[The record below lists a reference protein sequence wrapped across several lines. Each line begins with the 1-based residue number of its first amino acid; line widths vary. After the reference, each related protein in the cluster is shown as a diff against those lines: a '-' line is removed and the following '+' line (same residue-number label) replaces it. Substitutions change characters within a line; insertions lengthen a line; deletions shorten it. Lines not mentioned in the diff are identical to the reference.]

1 MCVGTFV
8 CSECVYLLFY
18 STLYTS
24 LLLVCVSLRKSSCDM
39 LLNRNNLCPHPT
51 LAQNEHT
58 STANDNPAEISM
70 TAFGGLDASPVTS
83 PSPLSDAS
91 DANTS
96 PASYHSAVGGIYR
109 SPATMSLPLT
119 DAASHAHASIDSSHS
134 EDSLDNARH
143 YSDLTAPVR
152 PCCYCCDK
160 VAIPPGVFGP
170 VCWVVA
176 LVVVTSTPCFM
187 YLFLLLWALA
197 YASLPLKL
205 VRESDSKLLSILITL
220 TFMCV
225 VIAYV
230 VNIPFLP
237 MPPPSNST
245 VQVMICAN
253 TDTCRCW
260 C

>member
-1 MCVGTFV
+1 M
-8 CSECVYLLFY
+8 
-18 STLYTS
+18 
-24 LLLVCVSLRKSSCDM
+24 LLLAPDVSF
-39 LLNRNNLCPHPT
+39 LNRNNLCSH
-51 LAQNEHT
+51 LALVQNEHT
-58 STANDNPAEISM
+58 STANDNSAEFPM
-70 TAFGGLDASPVTS
+70 AAFGGLDASPVTS

-109 SPATMSLPLT
+109 SPATMPLPLI
-119 DAASHAHASIDSSHS
+119 DDASHAHDSIDTSHS
-134 EDSLDNARH
+134 EDSLDNALH
-143 YSDLTAPVR
+143 HSDLTEPVR

-205 VRESDSKLLSILITL
+205 VRESEFKLLSILITL
-220 TFMCV
+220 TFICV

-245 VQVMICAN
+245 VQVMTCAN
-253 TDTCRCW
+253 ADTCRRW